1 MGENTKIEW
10 ADHTL
15 NFWTGCEHVS
25 PACAHCY
32 AEAWAKRAG
41 RDFAVRKLTGEQ
53 IRKLPFKWQ
62 AAAAE
67 FHARHGRRQRVFVNS
82 LSDFFDNK
90 APQSWRDSFFATARA
105 TPDVIYMLLT
115 KRIGNAKRMLPAD
128 WGDGYENI
136 WLGSTVI
143 DQEEA
148 DRDIPKLLATPVRV
162 RFLSCEPLLGP
173 VDLQETCWNHVD
185 EATALRFSRDV
196 DKKTVALPTVFGI
209 DWVIAGGESGG
220 HARPSRI
227 AWFRE
232 LRDQCAAA
240 GVAFLFK
247 QWGEWISASEESAN
261 VAEGRELPRMFPF
274 PNCAEVAIRVGKKAA
289 GRLLDGRTWDQFPQR
304 ERE

>member
-15 NFWTGCEHVS
+15 NFWTGCEPVS

-32 AEAWAKRAG
+32 AESWAKRAG
-41 RDFAVRKLTGEQ
+41 RDFAVRKITGEQ
-53 IRKLPFKWQ
+53 IRNLPFKWQ
-62 AAAAE
+62 AAAAD
-67 FHARHGRRQRVFVNS
+67 FHARQGRRQRVFVNS

-105 TPDVIYMLLT
+105 TPGVIYMLLT

-148 DRDIPKLLATPVRV
+148 DRDIPKLLGTPARV

-173 VDLQETCWNHVD
+173 IDLRLEWLSPFKETDASLNR
-185 EATALRFSRDV
+185 TAR
-196 DKKTVALPTVFGI
+196 I

-220 HARPSRI
+220 LARPSHPQ
-227 AWFRE
+227 WFRD
-232 LRDQCAAA
+232 LRDQCVAA
-240 GVAFLFK
+240 GIAFFMK
-247 QWGEWISASEESAN
+247 QMGGVRDKRGALDDLPTDLRI
-261 VAEGRELPRMFPF
+261 REFPD
-274 PNCAEVAIRVGKKAA
+274 AA
-289 GRLLDGRTWDQFPQR
+289 R
-304 ERE
+304 